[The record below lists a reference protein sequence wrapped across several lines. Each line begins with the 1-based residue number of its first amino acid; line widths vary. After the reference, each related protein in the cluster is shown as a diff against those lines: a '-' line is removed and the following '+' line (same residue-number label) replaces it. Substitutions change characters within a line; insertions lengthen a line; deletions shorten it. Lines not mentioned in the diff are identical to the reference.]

1 MKRGEFPS
9 LVEHLVEHDC
19 PGILLVPGPEPD
31 PSDLTRSQGLGHPF
45 VVEPA
50 LAVNTFMGD
59 RAVSMDNRACTFHI
73 HKGIGVVVGI
83 IDGAG
88 SGKKFFVRG
97 MPDRRGEGG
106 ELQVK
111 ALIGDPKRKGK
122 RRRSGVFVIKTISS
136 DAD

>member
-1 MKRGEFPS
+1 MKSGEFPP
-9 LVEHLVEHDC
+9 LVKHLVEHDS

-31 PSDLTRSQGLGHPF
+31 PSDLTRGQGLGHPF

-50 LAVNTFMGD
+50 LAMNPFMGD
-59 RAVSMDNRACTFHI
+59 RAVSMDNRACAFNL
-73 HKGIGVVVGI
+73 HKRIGVVVGI

-88 SGKKFFVRG
+88 SGKEFFVRG

-106 ELQVK
+106 ECQIK
-111 ALIGDPKRKGK
+111 TLIGDPERKTK
-122 RRRSGVFVIKTISS
+122 SRRSVVFVIKAISS

>member
-1 MKRGEFPS
+1 MKRGELPS
-9 LVEHLVEHDC
+9 LIKHLVEHDS

-31 PSDLTRSQGLGHPF
+31 PSDLTRGQGLGHPF

-50 LAVNTFMGD
+50 LAMNPFMGD
-59 RAVSMDNRACTFHI
+59 RAVSMDNRACAFNL

-88 SGKKFFVRG
+88 AGKEFFVRG

-106 ELQVK
+106 EFQVK
-111 ALIGDPKRKGK
+111 TLIGDPERKAK
-122 RRRSGVFVIKTISS
+122 SRCTGVFVIKAISS